1 MVISPMSNI
10 SAENC
15 VGETPLLV
23 ALRQNKHNFVHM
35 LLTQKDKDSNT
46 ILHYAAT
53 GGDVE
58 TCKFCLADEQCN
70 PNITDS
76 LGNTPLHC
84 AAAKSK
90 SEVCVVLLAS
100 DRCNPNLRN
109 KNGDAPVHL
118 ATWRSLMDIVLVLVN
133 DKRHNPDLQCCDRN
147 GNTAL
152 HIACATGNITLCDI
166 FLQQCNPNIQNKFG
180 NTPLHVATI
189 HGNDDVVCTLIAH
202 EHCDPSI
209 TNRHGNCPLHIAAIK
224 RNVKLCSL
232 IVSNQH
238 NGLNIQNKVGKTPLH
253 IAASNFDCTEIL
265 QILVLHKH
273 CNPNIQDA
281 SGNTP
286 LHIASSPT
294 APLLVALRQN
304 KNKFVRMLLTQ
315 KNKDSNTTL
324 HYAAASG
331 DVEACKFCLANEQY
345 NLNITDSLW
354 NTPLHCAVAK
364 SKSKVCVVLLASDR
378 CNPNLRNKN
387 GDAPVHLAT
396 WRSLKDIVLVL
407 VNDKRYNP
415 DLQCCDRNGNTALH
429 IACATGNITLCD
441 IFLQQCNPNVQNK
454 FGNTPLHVATIHG
467 NEDVVYALIAHKH
480 CNPSITNRHGNCPLH
495 IAAVKRNV
503 KLCRLI
509 VSHQHNGLNIQ
520 NKVGKT
526 PLHIAASSFD
536 CTEILQILVHHKCCN
551 PNIQDASGNTPLH
564 IASSP
569 TAPYYAFSSNIKLC
583 QLTLNNEKCDPNI
596 QNAGG
601 STPLHIA
608 ARTQNLALVHLLFQ
622 NQQCNPNLVDRDGNT
637 ALHIA
642 VENGNLDITN
652 LLLNIS
658 RHSNSVENELE
669 DVTRMER
676 CNPYIANKSGDTI
689 LHVAAT
695 MGNTELCK
703 LVLDRHKSDLFKA
716 SQFHGTQVTGSY
728 HTANK
733 EGDTPLH
740 IAVLKDDTEVCD
752 LLTSQLCDPN
762 AQDKAGNTPLHYAT
776 WLQSKGLVE
785 VLLNCQYCCPC
796 IPNYNGSTPLH
807 VAAEVEDV
815 RLAELLL
822 SHRDCDVNV
831 QDRDGTTALHTAM
844 ANLSS
849 TSSCLLVQTFLSH
862 KLLNPNIQDCNG
874 NTPLHLAV
882 IKGNYTAF
890 EHILKNQQTNPN
902 IINNDHSS
910 ALHIGLS
917 ENSTDE
923 FMEALIN
930 HSQCNLNLQDVND
943 NTGLHLAIEKCKS
956 HIANMLINKK
966 CDLTIPN
973 SDGSTPLHI
982 ACIHASRDSGI
993 LKVARSLLSSATVD
1007 PSCVN
1012 SAGQTPVELTTNY
1025 QLIQDISHFTECKTK
1040 HSVQT
1045 YIKLFLLGNPS
1056 TGKSTLVKAIGSETS
1071 HLWRI
1076 LPRILRRVKQVPAK
1090 TAGIIPTTFRSKV
1103 FGNTVLYDL
1112 AGQVEY
1118 YSSHAAVIES
1128 AVFSSPPAFLVVI
1141 NLSESEAERSKQL
1154 KYWWSF
1160 INNHAAKA
1168 SSPPHVIL
1176 VGSHADLVG
1185 SKANE
1190 KLSHMY
1196 TISRRLSSSFNFA
1209 GQVALDCRDPVSR
1222 ELEDLCSLVSKSCT
1236 ALRTSADVDLHCHTL
1251 YAFLLEKFPDAVAC
1265 TISDIAT
1272 QIRDTDSLLPQH
1284 PSDLKQLLSTLSN
1297 RGLILLV
1304 ENSERPEESRVIL
1317 QKEKLLSEINGSI
1330 FAPESFSQHRHF
1342 SSTGIV
1348 HRSRLQQEFPQ
1359 YDTNM
1364 VIEFLTSLEF
1374 CYQVND
1380 TEVLPIINE
1389 EFSASNADGAYG
1401 SDDFYF
1407 FPGLVSVEN
1416 RTSVLEENGSM
1427 QYKCAWHCESTNPD
1441 QSLTTRFL
1449 HVLIL
1454 RLAFLFTL
1462 PAANQQHS
1470 SPVLCKCCSL
1480 WKRGIGWL
1488 NEDGIEVVVEVELQ
1502 YPRITLLMRCPDD
1515 AKMKCVELRSTVIH
1529 EILQTRQKYCEA
1541 MTMTESFIHPT
1552 QIQYPV
1558 VTSDKLYLL
1567 TDISSAI
1574 VKKGKRVV
1582 DQHRKSTELI
1592 DELLYFEP
1600 YAGIGGEL
1608 LEELFNEDNVCKI
1621 VSEGFLARFADQMD
1635 ERMSLYREAIKPAKT
1650 AFEEAIKKEDIV
1662 TRQCLVLL
1670 RSLCHRTTPTTYQ
1683 NFHKEL
1689 DKFSIF
1695 CGRNPITG
1703 KFPSQ

>member
-1 MVISPMSNI
+1 MKDVQELIQREDLDLSAQNAAGNTALHFAAHHGNVELGIVISPMSNI

-46 ILHYAAT
+46 ILHYAAAS
-53 GGDVE
+53 GDVE
-58 TCKFCLADEQCN
+58 TCKFCLANDQCN

-84 AAAKSK
+84 AVAKSK

-109 KNGDAPVHL
+109 ESGDAPVHL

-133 DKRHNPDLQCCDRN
+133 DKRYNPDLQCCDRN

-209 TNRHGNCPLHIAAIK
+209 TNRHGNCPLHIATKK
-224 RNVKLCSL
+224 RN
-232 IVSNQH
+232 
-238 NGLNIQNKVGKTPLH
+238 
-253 IAASNFDCTEIL
+253 A
-265 QILVLHKH
+265 
-273 CNPNIQDA
+273 
-281 SGNTP
+281 
-286 LHIASSPT
+286 
-294 APLLVALRQN
+294 
-304 KNKFVRMLLTQ
+304 
-315 KNKDSNTTL
+315 
-324 HYAAASG
+324 
-331 DVEACKFCLANEQY
+331 
-345 NLNITDSLW
+345 
-354 NTPLHCAVAK
+354 
-364 SKSKVCVVLLASDR
+364 
-378 CNPNLRNKN
+378 
-387 GDAPVHLAT
+387 
-396 WRSLKDIVLVL
+396 
-407 VNDKRYNP
+407 
-415 DLQCCDRNGNTALH
+415 
-429 IACATGNITLCD
+429 
-441 IFLQQCNPNVQNK
+441 
-454 FGNTPLHVATIHG
+454 
-467 NEDVVYALIAHKH
+467 
-480 CNPSITNRHGNCPLH
+480 
-495 IAAVKRNV
+495 

-526 PLHIAASSFD
+526 PQHIAASSFD
-536 CTEILQILVHHKCCN
+536 CTEILQILVHHKHCN
-551 PNIQDASGNTPLH
+551 PNIQDVSGNTPLL

-569 TAPYYAFSSNIKLC
+569 TAPYCAFSSNVTLC
-583 QLTLNNEKCDPNI
+583 QLILNNDKCDPNI

-601 STPLHIA
+601 STPLRIA
-608 ARTQNLALVHLLFQ
+608 ARTQNLALVHLLVQ
-622 NQQCNPNLVDRDGNT
+622 NQQCNPNLVDKDGNT
-637 ALHIA
+637 ALHISA
-642 VENGNLDITN
+642 KNGYFDITN
-652 LLLNIS
+652 LLLNS
-658 RHSNSVENELE
+658 DRHNNSVENALE
-669 DVTRMER
+669 DATSTER
-676 CNPYIANKSGDTI
+676 CNPYIANKRGETI
-689 LHVAAT
+689 LHIAAT
-695 MGNTELCK
+695 TENTELCR
-703 LVLDRHKSDLFKA
+703 LVLDKLKSDLNGE
-716 SQFHGTQVTGSY
+716 SHLRGQVTRSY
-728 HTANK
+728 HAANK
-733 EGDTPLH
+733 EGETPLH
-740 IAVLKDDTEVCD
+740 IAVLKDNTEVSGL

-762 AQDKAGNTPLHYAT
+762 AQDKAGNTPLHYAV
-776 WLQSKGLVE
+776 WLQSKE
-785 VLLNCQYCCPC
+785 IVLLFLDSQYCDK
-796 IPNYNGSTPLH
+796 NQ
-807 VAAEVEDV
+807 
-815 RLAELLL
+815 
-822 SHRDCDVNV
+822 
-831 QDRDGTTALHTAM
+831 QDM
-844 ANLSS
+844 
-849 TSSCLLVQTFLSH
+849 
-862 KLLNPNIQDCNG
+862 NG
-874 NTPLHLAV
+874 NT
-882 IKGNYTAF
+882 
-890 EHILKNQQTNPN
+890 
-902 IINNDHSS
+902 S
-910 ALHIGLS
+910 
-917 ENSTDE
+917 
-923 FMEALIN
+923 
-930 HSQCNLNLQDVND
+930 
-943 NTGLHLAIEKCKS
+943 LHLAIEVCNS
-956 HIANMLINKK
+956 HIANMLISKN
-966 CDLTIPN
+966 CELTVPN
-973 SDGSTPLHI
+973 SDGNTPLHI
-982 ACIHASRDSGI
+982 ACIHASRDAGI

-1012 SAGQTPVELTTNY
+1012 NAGQTPVELTTNY

-1045 YIKLFLLGNPS
+1045 YIKLFLLGNPT
-1056 TGKSTLVKAIGSETS
+1056 TGKSTLVKAICSETS
-1071 HLWRI
+1071 HWWRI
-1076 LPRILRRVKQVPAK
+1076 VPRFLRRITQVPAK

-1103 FGNTVLYDL
+1103 FGNTVVYDL
-1112 AGQVEY
+1112 AGQIEY
-1118 YSSHAAVIES
+1118 YSGHAAVIKS

-1196 TISRRLSSSFNFA
+1196 IVSRKLSSSFNFA

-1222 ELEDLCSLVSKSCT
+1222 ELEDLCSLVNKSCT

-1348 HRSRLQQEFPQ
+1348 HRSKLQQEFPQ

-1389 EFSASNADGAYG
+1389 EFSVSNADGACG

-1416 RTSVLEENGSM
+1416 PTSVLEENGSM
-1427 QYKCAWHCESTNPD
+1427 HYKCGWRCESTNPD

-1462 PAANQQHS
+1462 SAANKQQS

-1502 YPRITLLMRCPDD
+1502 YPRITMLMRCPDD
-1515 AKMKCVELRSTVIH
+1515 AKMKCVALRSTIIH

-1567 TDISSAI
+1567 TDISNAI
-1574 VKKGKRVV
+1574 VKEGKRVV

-1592 DELLYFEP
+1592 EELLYFEP
-1600 YAGIGGEL
+1600 YAGIGGDL
-1608 LEELFNEDNVCKI
+1608 LEELFNEDNACKI

-1670 RSLCHRTTPTTYQ
+1670 RALCYRTTPTTYQ

-1703 KFPSQ
+1703 NFPY